1 MLVPMDESPWLT
13 DDQQQVWRRWLTVNA
28 LLPAA
33 LHRELQADAGLS
45 LTDFEVLVMLSES
58 SENRIRLTDL
68 ARALSWE
75 KSRVSHHVT
84 RMDRR
89 GLVRREECTEDG
101 RGSFVVLASE
111 GRAAIDQAA
120 PGHARTVRRLVFNQ
134 LTDAEVE
141 VLGTALGTVLKRLET
156 GPVPPGTD

>member
-1 MLVPMDESPWLT
+1 MDESPWLT
-13 DDQQQVWRRWLTVNA
+13 DEQQRVWRRWLTVNA

-58 SENRIRLTDL
+58 PENRIRLTDL

-84 RMDRR
+84 RMERR
-89 GLVRREECTEDG
+89 GLVSRQECSDDG
-101 RGSFVVLASE
+101 RGSFVNLAAE
-111 GRAAIDQAA
+111 GRAAIEQTA
-120 PGHARTVRRLVFNQ
+120 PGHAKTVRHLVFEH
-134 LTDAEVE
+134 LTDSEVE
-141 VLGTALGTVLKRLET
+141 VLEGVLGKVLSRLEDRGG
-156 GPVPPGTD
+156 GPCRP